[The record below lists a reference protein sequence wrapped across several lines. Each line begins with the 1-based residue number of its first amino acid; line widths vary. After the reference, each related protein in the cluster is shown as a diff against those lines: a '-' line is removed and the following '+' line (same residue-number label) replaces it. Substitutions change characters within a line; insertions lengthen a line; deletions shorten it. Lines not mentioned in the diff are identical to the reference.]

1 MEKHVKDMRREVRV
15 LVIAW
20 PCIHYGG
27 AERWWFYVLDEFR
40 KFSNIYGIVAIPTAL
55 NLGCY
60 SCPRLIKSSNIDVIY
75 MYPVRNKLLEVF
87 LWTRLLIK
95 IIRKVGIDFIVA
107 GYQTPIIALI
117 TTLAGI
123 VTRRKNYIVFH
134 MPIGW
139 LPYYRNESLRLSIIN
154 KLLIKIYEFVN
165 KLGLGYFVLVS
176 PSVRYDLERVNLN
189 ANKYCS
195 LKGAGITR
203 SCDVKY
209 RAYDDRDID
218 IIYLASISKAKGIF
232 DIPLIL
238 RNIKEV
244 FPNVKAVIIGR
255 MPSDLKIEL
264 QKMLKIYGIE
274 NNVDVLGYVDE
285 CKKFELLSRSKVMIY
300 PSYMDTFAI
309 SVLEALSV
317 GTPVVAYAIPA
328 IAINYKT
335 SAVMN
340 VRIDDTIAMAKKTME
355 ILSNKDRWTRLG
367 EEALAFSKSYNWT
380 EIVKSLLMCIIRGL
394 RE

>member
-1 MEKHVKDMRREVRV
+1 MSKDMRREVRV

-20 PCIHYGG
+20 PCIHYAG

-60 SCPRLIKSSNIDVIY
+60 LCPRYIKSSNIDVIY

-134 MPIGW
+134 TPIGW

-154 KLLIKIYEFVN
+154 KLLIKIYEFIN

-176 PSVRYDLERVNLN
+176 PSVRYDLERVNLKV
-189 ANKYCS
+189 NKYCS
-195 LKGAGITR
+195 LKGAGITK

-238 RNIKEV
+238 RSIKEV
-244 FPNVKAVIIGR
+244 FPNVKAVIVGR
-255 MPSDLKIEL
+255 MPSDLKMEL

-274 NNVDVLGYVDE
+274 NNVDVLGYVDG

-309 SVLEALSV
+309 SVLETLSV
-317 GTPVVAYAIPA
+317 GTPVVVYAIPA

-335 SAVMN
+335 SAVTK
-340 VRIDDTIAMAKKTME
+340 VHIGDTIAMAKKTME
-355 ILSNKDRWTRLG
+355 ILSNKDHWARLS

>member
-1 MEKHVKDMRREVRV
+1 M

-20 PCIHYGG
+20 PCIHYAG

-117 TTLAGI
+117 ITLAGI

-134 MPIGW
+134 MPTGW

-154 KLLIKIYEFVN
+154 KLLIKIHEFIN

-176 PSVRYDLERVNLN
+176 PSVRYDLERVNLKV
-189 ANKYCS
+189 NKYCS
-195 LKGAGITR
+195 LKGAGITK
-203 SCDVKY
+203 SCDMKY
-209 RAYDDRDID
+209 RAYDDRDIG

-238 RNIKEV
+238 RSIKEV
-244 FPNVKAVIIGR
+244 FPNVKAVIVGR

-274 NNVDVLGYVDE
+274 NNVDVLGY
-285 CKKFELLSRSKVMIY
+285 
-300 PSYMDTFAI
+300 
-309 SVLEALSV
+309 
-317 GTPVVAYAIPA
+317 AIPA
-328 IAINYKT
+328 IAINYRT
-335 SAVMN
+335 DAVTK
-340 VRIDDTIAMAKKTME
+340 VHIGDTIAMAKKTME
-355 ILSNKDRWTRLG
+355 ILSNKDHWARLS

>member
-1 MEKHVKDMRREVRV
+1 MSKDMRREVRV

-20 PCIHYGG
+20 PCIHYAG

-60 SCPRLIKSSNIDVIY
+60 SCLRLIKSSNIDVIY

-123 VTRRKNYIVFH
+123 VTRRKNYVVFH

-154 KLLIKIYEFVN
+154 KLLIKIYEFIN

-176 PSVRYDLERVNLN
+176 PSVKYDLERVNLKV
-189 ANKYCS
+189 NKYCS
-195 LKGAGITR
+195 LKGAGITK

-238 RNIKEV
+238 RSIKEV
-244 FPNVKAVIIGR
+244 FPNVKAVIVGR

-274 NNVDVLGYVDE
+274 NNVDVLGYVDG

-335 SAVMN
+335 SAVTK
-340 VRIDDTIAMAKKTME
+340 VRIGDTIAMAKKTIE
-355 ILSNKDRWTRLG
+355 ILSNKDHWARLS

-380 EIVKSLLMCIIRGL
+380 EIVKNLLMCIIRGL

>member
-1 MEKHVKDMRREVRV
+1 MSKDMRREVRV

-20 PCIHYGG
+20 PCIHYAG

-55 NLGCY
+55 SLGCY
-60 SCPRLIKSSNIDVIY
+60 LCPRYIKSSNIDVIY
-75 MYPVRNKLLEVF
+75 MHPVRNKLLEVF

-117 TTLAGI
+117 ITLAGI

-139 LPYYRNESLRLSIIN
+139 LPYYRNENLKLSIIN
-154 KLLIKIYEFVN
+154 KLLIKIYEFIN

-176 PSVRYDLERVNLN
+176 PPVRYDLERVNLKV
-189 ANKYCS
+189 NKYCS
-195 LKGAGITR
+195 LKGAGITK
-203 SCDVKY
+203 SCDTKY

-238 RNIKEV
+238 RSIKEV

-255 MPSDLKIEL
+255 MPNDLKAEL
-264 QKMLKIYGIE
+264 QKMLKAYGVE
-274 NNVDVLGYVDE
+274 SNADVIGYVDE

-335 SAVMN
+335 SAVTK
-340 VRIDDTIAMAKKTME
+340 VRIGDTIAMARKTIE
-355 ILSNKDRWTRLG
+355 ILSNKDRWTRLS

-394 RE
+394 KE

>member
-1 MEKHVKDMRREVRV
+1 MEKHVKDMRRGVRMLIV
-15 LVIAW
+15 TW
-20 PCIHYGG
+20 PCTHYAG
-27 AERWWFYVLDEFR
+27 AERWWFYVLNEFR
-40 KFSNIYGIVAIPTAL
+40 KFSNIRGIVTIPTAL

-60 SCPRLIKSSNIDVIY
+60 SCPRRIKSSNIDVIY
-75 MYPVRNKLLEVF
+75 MYPVRNKLLEIF

-95 IIRKVGIDFIVA
+95 ITRKVGIDFIVA

-117 TTLAGI
+117 ITLAGI

-154 KLLIKIYEFVN
+154 KLLIKIYEFIN

-176 PSVRYDLERVNLN
+176 PPVRYDLERVNLN
-189 ANKYCS
+189 VTKYCS
-195 LKGAGITR
+195 LKGAGITK
-203 SCDVKY
+203 SCNMKY

-218 IIYLASISKAKGIF
+218 IIHLASISKGKGIF
-232 DIPLIL
+232 DIPQML

-255 MPSDLKIEL
+255 MPNDLKAEL
-264 QKMLKIYGIE
+264 QKMLKIYSIE
-274 NNVDVLGYVDE
+274 SNVNVLGYVDE

-309 SVLEALSV
+309 SVLETLSV

-328 IAINYKT
+328 IAINYRT
-335 SAVMN
+335 SAVTK
-340 VRIDDTIAMAKKTME
+340 VRIGDTIAMAKKTME
-355 ILSNKDRWTRLG
+355 ILSNKDRWTRLS
-367 EEALAFSKSYNWT
+367 EEALAFSKSIT
-380 EIVKSLLMCIIRGL
+380 GL
-394 RE
+394 KL

>member
-1 MEKHVKDMRREVRV
+1 MRRGVRV
-15 LVIAW
+15 LVVAW
-20 PCIHYGG
+20 PCTHSGG
-27 AERWWFYVLDEFR
+27 TERWWFYVLNEFN
-40 KFSNIYGIVAIPTAL
+40 KFSNIHGIVAIPTAL

-60 SCPRLIKSSNIDVIY
+60 LCPKHIKSSNINVIY
-75 MYPVRNKLLEVF
+75 MYPVKNKLLEIF
-87 LWTRLLIK
+87 LWT
-95 IIRKVGIDFIVA
+95 IVA
-107 GYQTPIIALI
+107 GFQTPIIALV

-134 MPIGW
+134 VPIGW
-139 LPYYRNESLRLSIIN
+139 LPYYKNENLRLGVIT

-189 ANKYCS
+189 VNKYCS
-195 LKGAGITR
+195 LKGAGITK
-203 SCDVKY
+203 SCDTKY

-238 RNIKEV
+238 RSINEV
-244 FPNVKAVIIGR
+244 FPNVKAVIVGR

-264 QKMLKIYGIE
+264 QKMLKAYGVE
-274 NNVDVLGYVDE
+274 SNVDVLGYVDG

-328 IAINYKT
+328 IAINYRT
-335 SAVMN
+335 DAVTK
-340 VRIDDTIAMAKKTME
+340 VRIGDAIAMAKKTME
-355 ILSNKDRWTRLG
+355 LLNNKDHWARLS
-367 EEALAFSKSYNWT
+367 EEALAFSKSYNWA